1 MWKATLANPVWQVIT
16 DGSILTIGH
25 FPPRHRHHVPPIL
38 LGKVSLKLAKTCPET
53 AFLVENFTFWEI
65 NLTETFKIKSISSIF
80 WKGRQETNL
89 KWSILDIASWN
100 LLKKSH
106 SPSWRTNKYLSN
118 IWYFIFCKFVFTAAC
133 VYIRAPD
140 RGDQICWEENI

>member
-80 WKGRQETNL
+80 
-89 KWSILDIASWN
+89 
-100 LLKKSH
+100 
-106 SPSWRTNKYLSN
+106 
-118 IWYFIFCKFVFTAAC
+118 
-133 VYIRAPD
+133 
-140 RGDQICWEENI
+140 

>member
-53 AFLVENFTFWEI
+53 AFL
-65 NLTETFKIKSISSIF
+65 
-80 WKGRQETNL
+80 G
-89 KWSILDIASWN
+89 
-100 LLKKSH
+100 KK
-106 SPSWRTNKYLSN
+106 TM
-118 IWYFIFCKFVFTAAC
+118 
-133 VYIRAPD
+133 
-140 RGDQICWEENI
+140 